1 MENKFNNVHNK
12 CIIHES
18 KEHWISRSC
27 AVVGVVTIYINEA
40 EYVLIVKRGTGG
52 DNVGKY
58 CLPCGY
64 IDWNE
69 NGHDAFIREVYE
81 ECDLDLHYYHNYDRH
96 DIINNEV
103 QPYYVSTNPKNNKE
117 NITLYF
123 TSHLRGIGVLPP
135 ISNKNCEKDEID
147 EVLWMNLD
155 DVDKYDFCF
164 GHDEIIKTFC

>member
-1 MENKFNNVHNK
+1 MENKFNNIHNK
-12 CIIHES
+12 CIIQDG

-27 AVVGVVTIYINEA
+27 AVVGVVTIYLNEI

-69 NGHDAFIREVYE
+69 NGYDAFKREIFE
-81 ECDLDLHYYHNYDRH
+81 ETGIDLDSHNNYLSEK
-96 DIINNEV
+96 ILLNEK
-103 QPYYVSTNPKNNKE
+103 QPFYVSTTPMNNRE
-117 NITLYF
+117 NISLYF
-123 TSHLRGIGVLPP
+123 KYDIDSDEFPKTSTEF
-135 ISNKNCEKDEID
+135 SEENEID
-147 EVLWMNLD
+147 EIVWMNLD

-164 GHDEIIKTFC
+164 GHEEIIKTFC